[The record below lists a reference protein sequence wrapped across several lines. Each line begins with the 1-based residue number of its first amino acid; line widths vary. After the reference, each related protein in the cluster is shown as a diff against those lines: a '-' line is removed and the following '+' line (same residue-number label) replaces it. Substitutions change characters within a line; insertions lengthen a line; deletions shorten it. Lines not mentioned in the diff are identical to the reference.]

1 LNPFLLA
8 ILPKSATI
16 RAMKIVQVIDLLRHQ
31 LVRLAT
37 EEDFSV
43 HDYVLLKNDRD
54 KIVGQVVS
62 KSREVAGAKADN
74 GYELVE
80 RLGEKDLERYEEMQ
94 RGEDE
99 RVAIA
104 KQCAEDL
111 KLSMRFFASRSDF
124 TGNVFSFFFTSEEK
138 VDFRDLL
145 KVLPK
150 KVSSRIHLQ
159 RVGTRDRAKI
169 LGGFGRCGRPTCCST
184 FKVELESVP
193 LDSARD
199 QNLLTRDNNKL
210 FGLCGKLKC
219 CLLYEVGLYRE
230 LRRNLPHIKQ
240 AVTVEGKSGRV
251 MGLDIL
257 NQRVKILFDDTD
269 IFDVFDIELV
279 KKKFAPQKIKT
290 VSKKENPSS
299 PKIPDKK

>member
-1 LNPFLLA
+1 
-8 ILPKSATI
+8 
-16 RAMKIVQVIDLLRHQ
+16 MKIVQVIDLLRHQ
-31 LVRLAT
+31 LVRLST
-37 EEDFSV
+37 EEDFEV

-54 KIVGQVVS
+54 KLVGQVVS
-62 KSREVAGAKADN
+62 RSREVSGAKADD
-74 GYELVE
+74 GYILLEK
-80 RLGEKDLERYEEMQ
+80 LGQKDIDKYLAFQKDEEK
-94 RGEDE
+94 
-99 RVAIA
+99 RVTIA
-104 KQCAEDL
+104 KECAEEL
-111 KLSMRFFASRSDF
+111 KLPMRFFASRSDF
-124 TGNVFSFFFTSEEK
+124 TGNTFSFFFTSEEK

-145 KVLPK
+145 KILPK
-150 KVSSRIHLQ
+150 RVDARIHLQ

-199 QNLLTRDNNKL
+199 QNLLTRDNDKL

-240 AVTVEGKSGRV
+240 AVVVDGKSARV

-257 NQRVKILFDDTD
+257 NQRVKVLFDNTD
-269 IFDVFDIELV
+269 IFDVFDIDQV
-279 KKKFAPQKIKT
+279 QKKFAAQKPAAPGKPAPT
-290 VSKKENPSS
+290 KPSPSKKE
-299 PKIPDKK
+299 IL

>member
-1 LNPFLLA
+1 
-8 ILPKSATI
+8 
-16 RAMKIVQVIDLLRHQ
+16 MKIVQVIDLLRHQ

-54 KIVGQVVS
+54 KLVGQVVS

-80 RLGEKDLERYEEMQ
+80 KLEKKDLEKYRKAELGEKD
-94 RGEDE
+94 
-99 RVAIA
+99 RVIIA
-104 KQCAEDL
+104 KQCAEEL
-111 KLSMRFFASRSDF
+111 KLPMRFFASRSDF
-124 TGNVFSFFFTSEEK
+124 AGNVFSFFFTSEEK

-145 KVLPK
+145 KILPK
-150 KVSSRIHLQ
+150 RVSSRIHLQ

-257 NQRVKILFDDTD
+257 NQKVKVLLDDTD
-269 IFDVFDIELV
+269 MYEVFDVDLV
-279 KKKFAPQKIKT
+279 KKKFAPQKTSTPVKKT
-290 VSKKENPSS
+290 EKSS
-299 PKIPDKK
+299 SDTPDKKS

>member
-1 LNPFLLA
+1 
-8 ILPKSATI
+8 
-16 RAMKIVQVIDLLRHQ
+16 MKIVQVIDLLRHQ
-31 LVRLAT
+31 LVRLET
-37 EEDFSV
+37 EEDFAV

-54 KIVGQVVS
+54 KLVGQVVS
-62 KSREVAGAKADN
+62 KSREVSGAKADD

-80 RLGEKDLERYEEMQ
+80 KLKEKDIEKYKEFQVGEEN
-94 RGEDE
+94 

-104 KQCAEDL
+104 KQCAEEL
-111 KLSMRFFASRSDF
+111 KIPMRFFASRTDL
-124 TGNVFSFFFTSEEK
+124 TGNIFSFFFTSEEK

-145 KVLPK
+145 KILPK
-150 KVSSRIHLQ
+150 KVDARIHLQ

-240 AVTVEGKSGRV
+240 AVTVEGKSARV

-257 NQRVKILFDDTD
+257 NQKVKVLFDETD
-269 IFDVFDIELV
+269 IFDVFDIDQV
-279 KKKFAPQKIKT
+279 QKKFNPQKP
-290 VSKKENPSS
+290 VSPKKPENPSVS
-299 PKIPDKK
+299 SKTELS